1 MKLYLVGVLLLLTT
15 VLVGSTRGGT
25 SAEMKDPDLRLPES
39 VGVWIRP
46 EFAQVIHANNIF
58 EYMDGAGELYIGYRF
73 RHLEVYQYSA
83 ENRDAIL
90 VELYFM
96 ETPQDAF
103 GLLSLDWSGDPVGLI
118 GPAVP
123 EDKLSIAPTTRALYG
138 AGLLRLCADAIYARV
153 MAFRETPESK
163 EAVLSLGR
171 AVAAGR
177 RVSPEP
183 PLLKFLPAGVGTE
196 WDLRRDR
203 IGYLRS
209 YLVLNSLH
217 YLSDENILNLD
228 LSTEAVT
235 APYNGRG
242 DHEGRRTI
250 QALIVKYPTPELA
263 ERALHHFHEAY
274 LPDHPGPSK
283 PGVTERFSDVFQVE
297 DRWLGYL
304 LSGRFVA
311 MVLECP
317 DEQSAQRFIH
327 QLQIDESW

>member
-1 MKLYLVGVLLLLTT
+1 
-15 VLVGSTRGGT
+15 
-25 SAEMKDPDLRLPES
+25 MKDPDLRLPES

-46 EFAQVIHANNIF
+46 ESAQVIHANNIF

-183 PLLKFLPAGVGTE
+183 PLLKFLPAGVGG
-196 WDLRRDR
+196 DAM
-203 IGYLRS
+203 RS

-228 LSTEAVT
+228 LSSEAVT
-235 APYNGRG
+235 APYKGRG
-242 DHEGRRTI
+242 DHEGWGTI
-250 QALIVKYPTPELA
+250 QALIVKYPIPELA

-274 LPDHPGPSK
+274 LPDHPGESK
-283 PGVTERFSDVFQVE
+283 LGVTKRFSDVFQVE